1 MAKIRRED
9 TVLVIKGKERGKT
22 GVVRQVLPRQSRVI
36 ITGVNM
42 VKRHMRPRAQRPGGI
57 IEREGAIHVSNVM
70 LICKSCNKP
79 TRVGFRLRD
88 DGKKV
93 RLCRRCD
100 QPVD

>member
-9 TVLVIKGKERGKT
+9 TVLVIKGKERGKA

-79 TRVGFRLRD
+79 TRVGFRLHD